1 MMIPAVNVGSVVVTV
16 RANLLLTYN
25 NMDIIHMRFE
35 YHQYKHG
42 IEYPDSDMNT

>member
-1 MMIPAVNVGSVVVTV
+1 MVPHVEIGEQLVIV
-16 RANLLLTYN
+16 RANLLLIYN

-35 YHQYKHG
+35 YHEYKHG